1 MNYIKIF
8 QNTQDL
14 SVLVGNIYS
23 EDHLMHI
30 LLDNFYQGGKYTA
43 QIAIHHA
50 DLIREEIFSDQNIY
64 LFHLYRLII

>member
-30 LLDNFYQGGKYTA
+30 LLDNFHQGGKYTS
-43 QIAIHHA
+43 
-50 DLIREEIFSDQNIY
+50 LISSNQAYLRREEIFTEKTKSIY
-64 LFHLYRLII
+64 FTSTY